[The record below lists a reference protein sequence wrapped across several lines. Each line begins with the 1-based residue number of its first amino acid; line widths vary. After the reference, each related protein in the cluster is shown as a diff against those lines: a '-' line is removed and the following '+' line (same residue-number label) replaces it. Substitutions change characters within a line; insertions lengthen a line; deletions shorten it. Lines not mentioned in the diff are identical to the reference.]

1 MMKKIIKLSGDGG
14 GGGGGGLPHLRDY
27 LQQKNKKIKHK

>member
-1 MMKKIIKLSGDGG
+1 MMKKIIKLSGD
-14 GGGGGGLPHLRDY
+14 GGGGGLPHLRDY